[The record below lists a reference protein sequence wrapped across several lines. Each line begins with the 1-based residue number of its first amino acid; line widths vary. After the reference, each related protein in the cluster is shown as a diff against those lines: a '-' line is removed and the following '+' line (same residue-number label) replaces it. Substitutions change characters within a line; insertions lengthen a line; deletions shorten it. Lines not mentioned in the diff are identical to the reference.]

1 MDVFHGNLEAIET
14 AGFCDLN
21 FLAKALHLVVKHITV
36 QREEQPFR
44 QGILD
49 TITLPSYHYRICL
62 YF

>member
-36 QREEQPFR
+36 QREAQPFR
-44 QGILD
+44 GSWIHHTPFVPL
-49 TITLPSYHYRICL
+49 
-62 YF
+62 